1 MKTPRP
7 PAEPPA
13 GPRGSR
19 KIKFPISYLNGLID
33 PARSDKLNI
42 GGARLIT
49 EKRFPGRPPPPTY
62 SPGLM
67 RYRSRRP

>member
-42 GGARLIT
+42 GGARPT
-49 EKRFPGRPPPPTY
+49 GRKAENPTACPRR
-62 SPGLM
+62 SDFLGM
-67 RYRSRRP
+67 RKGIPA